1 MHIDKAVTATKV
13 ADVILDEKNKKYF
26 QLVWDKSKKDLYKK
40 EVDRIY
46 LIIENGIIKKIGGSG
61 CEGGLIKTITTYRD
75 SSRSG
80 KPSPR
85 TIGVPYLINQSL
97 QKGNKIEIYGI
108 LGELVMTQIKG
119 LFGMNSK
126 LASPNYKYME
136 KFCLED
142 YYSIVGT
149 YPDWNFQEKNEKWPD
164 EVIQLHLK
172 LLNKKTKKELIDENA
187 N

>member
-1 MHIDKAVTATKV
+1 MHIEKVLTATKV

-26 QLVWDKSKKDLYKK
+26 QLVWDKSKVDVYKM

-75 SSRSG
+75 SSLSG

-108 LGELVMTQIKG
+108 LGELVMTDIKG
-119 LFGMNSK
+119 LFGMNTK

-136 KFCLED
+136 KCCLDD
-142 YYSIVGT
+142 YYSEYGT

-164 EVIQLHLK
+164 EVTQLHLE
-172 LLNKKTKKELIDENA
+172 LLNKKTKKELINENT